1 MEIILDERESK
12 LKALLQELSYVSCKS
27 LDIGDVHIQID
38 GETKLLIERK
48 TNEDM
53 KSSLF
58 DGRYK
63 EQKRRILE
71 TGYPIMYILEGESFL
86 FDKKME
92 TSTDKAMQ
100 TIELSLGL
108 NNQTRIMRTRNV
120 DETALYLK
128 MCGQFYVNNKTT
140 DGHTSA
146 EDLLCV
152 KKSRCV
158 NSTNMLKIMLC
169 QIPGVSV
176 KIASSISAHF
186 QGESLQFFSRL
197 NNEEKLIE
205 DLSTIM
211 INKRKIGKITAK
223 KIVSYLIMDE
233 PRS

>member
-1 MEIILDERESK
+1 M
-12 LKALLQELSYVSCKS
+12 SCKN

-63 EQKRRILE
+63 EQKRRMLE

-86 FDKKME
+86 FDKKIEVPM
-92 TSTDKAMQ
+92 DKAMQ
-100 TIELSLGL
+100 TIELDLGL
-108 NNQTRIMRTRNV
+108 NNQTRVLRTKNV

-128 MCGQFYVNNKTT
+128 MCGQYYVNNKNK
-140 DGHTSA
+140 DCNTSA

-152 KKSRCV
+152 KKSKCV

-169 QIPGVSV
+169 QIPGVSI

-197 NNEEKLIE
+197 NEEEKLIDE
-205 DLSTIM
+205 LSTIM
-211 INKRKIGKITAK
+211 INKRKIGKTTAK
-223 KIVSYLIMDE
+223 KIVSYLIA